1 LYLNVCGNA
10 GDGTMEEDEVLS
22 KITRLLER
30 GCTMLATHHDCGAP
44 LFRCQGV
51 IVCPVCSFQDEQVHG
66 EQLSG
71 AGREAPE
78 PSGSEED
85 RPDHEPSMPLLQA
98 AGKSLPGGTRS
109 TDPFDEERMD
119 GGLMEAKAGLRASLI
134 ARLDELSAGIRSEQ
148 DLDRLKK
155 MLDCAE
161 GLLRVLRSM

>member
-1 LYLNVCGNA
+1 
-10 GDGTMEEDEVLS
+10 MEEDEVLS

-44 LFRCQGV
+44 LFRCQGE

-71 AGREAPE
+71 AGKEVPE
-78 PSGSEED
+78 PLGSEGEE
-85 RPDHEPSMPLLQA
+85 PDHEPVAPLLQV
-98 AGKSLPGGTRS
+98 AGNGIPLGSRN
-109 TDPFDEERMD
+109 TDPFAGERWD
-119 GGLMEAKAGLRASLI
+119 GGLMEVKAGLRASLI
-134 ARLDELSAGIRSEQ
+134 ARLDELSGGIRSEQ

>member
-44 LFRCQGV
+44 LFRCQGE
-51 IVCPVCSFQDEQVHG
+51 IVCPVCSFQDKQVHG

-71 AGREAPE
+71 AGRKAPE
-78 PSGSEED
+78 PLGSEED
-85 RPDHEPSMPLLQA
+85 EPDHEPVAPLMQA
-98 AGKSLPGGTRS
+98 AGKSLPGEPRN
-109 TDPFDEERMD
+109 TDPFVGERGAD
-119 GGLMEAKAGLRASLI
+119 GLMEAKAGLRASLI
-134 ARLDELSAGIRSEQ
+134 ARLAELSAGIRSEQ

>member
-1 LYLNVCGNA
+1 
-10 GDGTMEEDEVLS
+10 
-22 KITRLLER
+22 
-30 GCTMLATHHDCGAP
+30 
-44 LFRCQGV
+44 
-51 IVCPVCSFQDEQVHG
+51 
-66 EQLSG
+66 
-71 AGREAPE
+71 
-78 PSGSEED
+78 
-85 RPDHEPSMPLLQA
+85 MPLPQS
-98 AGKSLPGGTRS
+98 AGKSLPGGSRN